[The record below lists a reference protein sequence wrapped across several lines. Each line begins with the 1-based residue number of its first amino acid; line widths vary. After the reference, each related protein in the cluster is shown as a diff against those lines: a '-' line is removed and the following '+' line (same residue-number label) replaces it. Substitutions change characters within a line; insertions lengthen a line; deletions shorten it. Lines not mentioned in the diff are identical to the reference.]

1 MDNPIISY
9 MTKVMS
15 LICSVL
21 ELIIKPAIHVVD
33 KYKWLSM
40 VTHLH
45 NKTNDEVESSHG
57 DEQHFETHVSE
68 VVHFKVF
75 TN

>member
-33 KYKWLSM
+33 KYK
-40 VTHLH
+40 
-45 NKTNDEVESSHG
+45 
-57 DEQHFETHVSE
+57 
-68 VVHFKVF
+68 
-75 TN
+75 